1 VVYLFQVRTVSLL
14 FDIWNLGIPNFN
26 TDACALT
33 VQAQSA
39 EYMKRKAPSISE
51 NYNLHSEKPKLPGNM
66 MFRLGIKTRNTQKLL
81 CSRKRNLLSICN
93 TYHRYIFHFISLMDW
108 IFMEYFDS
116 WGYSLPSLTFLLWVH
131 PYLYMWFLLRLQWLV
146 LCSKEDHFELS
157 LCKITMLRHTS
168 DYVRSICWVSIGS
181 MCMTVMFIFFSIMH
195 VLCGTPV
202 LPSLLP
208 CRV

>member
-1 VVYLFQVRTVSLL
+1 MLRSWSCFDWRNELNRKSDYTFIHCSNIIWLPVVYLFRVRTVSLL

-93 TYHRYIFHFISLMDW
+93 TYHRYMFHFISLIDW
-108 IFMEYFDS
+108 IFTEY
-116 WGYSLPSLTFLLWVH
+116 LT
-131 PYLYMWFLLRLQWLV
+131 R
-146 LCSKEDHFELS
+146 
-157 LCKITMLRHTS
+157 
-168 DYVRSICWVSIGS
+168 RSPASATW
-181 MCMTVMFIFFSIMH
+181 
-195 VLCGTPV
+195 
-202 LPSLLP
+202 LP
-208 CRV
+208 C